1 MDRWNLRNA
10 KKNILSSWRGKN
22 GPRSGNRW
30 RQRRKSAKSWR
41 NTAAERKYLFLRRR
55 KETESEDKQI
65 YKMLESLDFYFG
77 GKTYKVAEAGLMFSY
92 EIGREGR
99 QLYIVALTVNFGTII
114 FYIPESVEDKIRK
127 RVQQLPYTLDDYL
140 SFLVEFKDFE
150 PIVIPLRKCGI
161 SISEAAAALGGF
173 ALAAAR
179 AGTSLQD
186 ASAAFKALGS
196 LAVDCE
202 EKSNNWLKM
211 HGFPMRRKG
220 KGKKKHE

>member
-1 MDRWNLRNA
+1 
-10 KKNILSSWRGKN
+10 
-22 GPRSGNRW
+22 
-30 RQRRKSAKSWR
+30 
-41 NTAAERKYLFLRRR
+41 
-55 KETESEDKQI
+55 
-65 YKMLESLDFYFG
+65 MLESLDFYFG
-77 GKTYKVAEAGLMFSY
+77 GKTYKVAEAGLMFTY

-114 FYIPESVEDKIRK
+114 FYIPESVEDRIRK
-127 RVQQLPYTLDDYL
+127 RVQQLPYTLDAYL

-150 PIVIPLRKCGI
+150 PIMIPLGKWGM
-161 SISEAAAALGGF
+161 SIREAEAALGGF

-179 AGTSLQD
+179 ARTSLQD
-186 ASAAFKALGS
+186 ARAAFKALGS